1 MGENPKEIKKTP
13 RQIASVEKKNRIFD
27 VSLHLFRT
35 YGYDNVTISDISEKS
50 GMATGSIYHYFG
62 SKEGILSNLGEHIS
76 DITSKLIQPT
86 EEYLSKPQDTLVNYY
101 LNQGEVFSRLGW
113 ELTQKY
119 YLNSKLT
126 SDLVT
131 FQGLSGNAVIS
142 SYSPEVLCFV
152 KKLIESKRYI
162 GTHSAE
168 DVTSIMLIL
177 CNGLT
182 ATWALTKGSFDL
194 LEVSETVFRNQL
206 SVFGI
211 Y

>member
-1 MGENPKEIKKTP
+1 MDKNSKEFKKP
-13 RQIASVEKKNRIFD
+13 RQIASTEKKNRIFD
-27 VSLHLFRT
+27 VSLELFRK

-50 GMATGSIYHYFG
+50 GMAIGSIYHFFG
-62 SKEGILSNLGEHIS
+62 SKEGILSNLSEHIRN
-76 DITSKLIQPT
+76 ITSALIQPT
-86 EEYLSKPQDTLVNYY
+86 EEHLAKPQDTLVCYY

-126 SDLVT
+126 SGLAA

-142 SYSPEVLCFV
+142 SYSSEVLCFV

-162 GTHSAE
+162 GTHPAE
-168 DVTSIMLIL
+168 DITSTMLIL

-182 ATWALTKGSFDL
+182 ATWALTNGSFDL

-206 SVFGI
+206 SAFGI